1 MNFIKGT
8 LSLFLMT
15 TSLLSLGQTIN
26 YEQRAMEH
34 FFDSIFYSE
43 YPKASDIQFSGLT
56 SERVSQFGF
65 LNPCFGEGRI
75 PEIYTKL
82 ETAARNKQLVKPSR
96 VDLSEFDEIIFKK
109 RRAKSRLKLEL
120 AQAVAVDGYYYV
132 ELDITVRV
140 HSLDAYYLKINE
152 VGDLV
157 DWCKT
162 AIIY

>member
-1 MNFIKGT
+1 M
-8 LSLFLMT
+8 
-15 TSLLSLGQTIN
+15 
-26 YEQRAMEH
+26 
-34 FFDSIFYSE
+34 
-43 YPKASDIQFSGLT
+43 
-56 SERVSQFGF
+56 
-65 LNPCFGEGRI
+65 
-75 PEIYTKL
+75 
-82 ETAARNKQLVKPSR
+82 
-96 VDLSEFDEIIFKK
+96 DLSEFDEIIFKK